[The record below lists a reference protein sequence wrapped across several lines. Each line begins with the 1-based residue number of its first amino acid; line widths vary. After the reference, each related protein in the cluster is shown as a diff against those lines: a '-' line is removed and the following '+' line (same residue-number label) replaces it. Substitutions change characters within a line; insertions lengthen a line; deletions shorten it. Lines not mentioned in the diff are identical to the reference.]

1 MLYYPIQQFLHLVAQ
16 CAPKIW
22 ERSQGALSVDRWTS
36 TLVKRLGNYK
46 ATAHANTCIVLDF
59 QLCSLEQQVA
69 TDRYNVSSVPSPELP
84 CLNSSS
90 MCYACW
96 NLEFA
101 LVAFSI
107 KFGPSHLYAR
117 RMWQNTYPD
126 TFSELAFRTS
136 VSDICVLPSM
146 QLLWVPYLLENC
158 AIFLILTWVCTGHAL
173 LQSIHWSLMSKTRL
187 NKLILRIYHVSKPSK
202 FTLCQQ

>member
-1 MLYYPIQQFLHLVAQ
+1 MRA
-16 CAPKIW
+16 KS
-22 ERSQGALSVDRWTS
+22 RSFESVDRWTS
-36 TLVKRLGNYK
+36 TLVKRLASYK
-46 ATAHANTCIVLDF
+46 ATAHASTCIVLDF
-59 QLCSLEQQVA
+59 QRCSLEQQVA

-107 KFGPSHLYAR
+107 KFGPSHLYAK